1 MNINYWSGKNLDEI
15 FEKLSSGY
23 FGISKQEAVRRLKIY
38 GYNKLPESKK
48 DSYFIIFIR
57 QFQSPL
63 IYILFAAAFLVL
75 FIGELTDSLIIFF
88 VLIFNAIFGMIQE
101 GKAQNT
107 LSALKKITETKS
119 YVYRDGEEVIVPSGE
134 VVPGDVLFL
143 QEGEKIS
150 ADARVIEANNLK
162 VEEAILT
169 GESEPVYKFPDA
181 VKREN
186 ISLIDAKNLVFKGT
200 HVVSGNGKAIVVAT
214 GLDTFIGGISKQIER
229 IDVDVPLKK
238 NIKKISRF
246 IIFAVFLI
254 SIILFLGGIITGR
267 DFKEM
272 LFTIIS
278 LSVSIVPEGLPVVVT
293 LILSIGAWNMSL
305 KKVLIKRLQAVDALG
320 KASIIAVDKTGTI
333 TKNEMMVERVYI
345 NGKIFNVEGDGYEL
359 KGSITLDG
367 DSKKIEIRDYPE
379 IVFASKM
386 AAFCAGAKVIFN
398 EKSKEWN
405 VVGDPTEAALFVF
418 AERFGENKEQLE
430 KQFPFVGEIPFDY
443 KLKYHATIH
452 KENNN
457 RYFLAVSGA
466 PEKILHLSSKLWKKD
481 NEIELNDDQ
490 KKELENIFLS
500 FSRRGMRVLA
510 FAFSRIGKNDLK
522 IAPERIKDLTFVGF
536 FGIKD
541 PLRKEVLEAVK
552 SVEESGVKVVLITGD
567 HKVTAEAIGRE
578 AKIFKEGDL
587 ILTGEEVDNLPYDEL
602 CKKLPFVSVFARV
615 TPENK
620 LKIINIYRS
629 MGETIAM
636 TGDGVNDAL
645 SLTAAD
651 LGIAM
656 GKIGTE
662 VAKESSDLILLDDN
676 FGNIV
681 YAMEEG
687 RSIYKTIKKVIS
699 YLFSTSLGE
708 VVVISTAIFLGYPLP
723 LLPSQ
728 IIWLNF
734 VTDGFLTVAMGME
747 PKEKELL
754 KANKKGALNK
764 EDNIVDK
771 LMITRMLI
779 MGFCIG
785 LFTLLVF
792 NEYVY
797 FDYKKAITI
806 SLTTLAVF
814 QWFNALNCRHE
825 EKSIFKMDPFS
836 NKFLLVSLLVVFCLQ
851 FLAIYNPFLQKI
863 LHTTE
868 LSLKEWLLVIS
879 VSLLVILF
887 EELRKYFYRKRKD
900 KFV

>member
-1 MNINYWSGKNLDEI
+1 
-15 FEKLSSGY
+15 
-23 FGISKQEAVRRLKIY
+23 
-38 GYNKLPESKK
+38 
-48 DSYFIIFIR
+48 
-57 QFQSPL
+57 
-63 IYILFAAAFLVL
+63 
-75 FIGELTDSLIIFF
+75 
-88 VLIFNAIFGMIQE
+88 
-101 GKAQNT
+101 
-107 LSALKKITETKS
+107 
-119 YVYRDGEEVIVPSGE
+119 
-134 VVPGDVLFL
+134 
-143 QEGEKIS
+143 
-150 ADARVIEANNLK
+150 
-162 VEEAILT
+162 
-169 GESEPVYKFPDA
+169 
-181 VKREN
+181 
-186 ISLIDAKNLVFKGT
+186 
-200 HVVSGNGKAIVVAT
+200 
-214 GLDTFIGGISKQIER
+214 
-229 IDVDVPLKK
+229 
-238 NIKKISRF
+238 
-246 IIFAVFLI
+246 
-254 SIILFLGGIITGR
+254 
-267 DFKEM
+267 
-272 LFTIIS
+272 
-278 LSVSIVPEGLPVVVT
+278 
-293 LILSIGAWNMSL
+293 
-305 KKVLIKRLQAVDALG
+305 
-320 KASIIAVDKTGTI
+320 
-333 TKNEMMVERVYI
+333 
-345 NGKIFNVEGDGYEL
+345 
-359 KGSITLDG
+359 
-367 DSKKIEIRDYPE
+367 
-379 IVFASKM
+379 
-386 AAFCAGAKVIFN
+386 
-398 EKSKEWN
+398 
-405 VVGDPTEAALFVF
+405 
-418 AERFGENKEQLE
+418 
-430 KQFPFVGEIPFDY
+430 
-443 KLKYHATIH
+443 
-452 KENNN
+452 
-457 RYFLAVSGA
+457 
-466 PEKILHLSSKLWKKD
+466 
-481 NEIELNDDQ
+481 
-490 KKELENIFLS
+490 
-500 FSRRGMRVLA
+500 
-510 FAFSRIGKNDLK
+510 
-522 IAPERIKDLTFVGF
+522 
-536 FGIKD
+536 
-541 PLRKEVLEAVK
+541 
-552 SVEESGVKVVLITGD
+552 
-567 HKVTAEAIGRE
+567 
-578 AKIFKEGDL
+578 
-587 ILTGEEVDNLPYDEL
+587 
-602 CKKLPFVSVFARV
+602 
-615 TPENK
+615 
-620 LKIINIYRS
+620 